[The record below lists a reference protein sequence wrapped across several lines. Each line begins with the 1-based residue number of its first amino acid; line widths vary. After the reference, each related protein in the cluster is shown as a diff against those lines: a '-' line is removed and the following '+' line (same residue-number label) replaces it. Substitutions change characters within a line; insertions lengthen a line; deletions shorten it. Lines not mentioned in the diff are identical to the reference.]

1 MYQLKIVLLPK
12 LIHGKRYLMKKK
24 IIIYFGNIT
33 QINFNGL
40 HELDQMSSCIF
51 L

>member
-12 LIHGKRYLMKKK
+12 LIHGKRYLMK
-24 IIIYFGNIT
+24 YFGNIT

-40 HELDQMSSCIF
+40 HKLDQMSSCIF